1 MAEVVAVAGEVGQ
14 HPADGDRH
22 PDTDLSDA
30 PGQQIGQH
38 DAQPQRNHRQHD
50 GHARALDGA
59 IEPVEQ
65 KQAADAGIK
74 RPLNAQVQNARREH
88 FCLPRLHKDAHKR
101 LGKYEHERRNDDRK
115 RRAGDRRLPEA
126 LFEARFLSCAVVLRR
141 EGGKNAHDYLTGRGL
156 SEETIRKFGLGYSDK
171 YSDDLY
177 KYLKSQNYSDELL
190 RESGLFNVDE
200 RQGMYD
206 KFWNRVIFPIMDVN
220 NRVIGFGGRVMGD
233 GKPKYLNS
241 PETRI
246 FDKSRNLYGLNIA
259 RTTRKNYLILCEGYM
274 DVISMHQAGFT
285 NAVASLGTA
294 LTSGHASL
302 VKRYTQEVL
311 LLYDSDEAGVK
322 AALRAI
328 PILREAGVN
337 SRVVNLRPHKDPD
350 EFIKAEG
357 AEAFEKRLE
366 AATDSFM
373 FRVSI
378 ASGDFPMDEP
388 QGQNRFFE
396 RCAQYLLELSDE
408 LERNLYIEAI
418 VKEYRRYGISV
429 EDLRKRVNTLAL
441 KGTPAEKRIQPKSGG
456 SPMRKKESAADKSQK
471 LMLTWLVT
479 YPAIF
484 DTVEKYLSPS
494 DFVVPLYKEVAEMLW
509 KQHEEGDVNPARL
522 LNAFTDSE
530 EQKEVASLFNATIHL
545 ETKEE
550 QQRAFSDALIRI
562 KQESLAEKNK
572 NWDPADMGALQE
584 LVKAKKDLEEL
595 GRKRQQLH
603 ISFE

>member
-1 MAEVVAVAGEVGQ
+1 
-14 HPADGDRH
+14 
-22 PDTDLSDA
+22 
-30 PGQQIGQH
+30 
-38 DAQPQRNHRQHD
+38 
-50 GHARALDGA
+50 
-59 IEPVEQ
+59 
-65 KQAADAGIK
+65 
-74 RPLNAQVQNARREH
+74 
-88 FCLPRLHKDAHKR
+88 
-101 LGKYEHERRNDDRK
+101 
-115 RRAGDRRLPEA
+115 
-126 LFEARFLSCAVVLRR
+126 
-141 EGGKNAHDYLTGRGL
+141 
-156 SEETIRKFGLGYSDK
+156 
-171 YSDDLY
+171 
-177 KYLKSQNYSDELL
+177 
-190 RESGLFNVDE
+190 
-200 RQGMYD
+200 
-206 KFWNRVIFPIMDVN
+206 
-220 NRVIGFGGRVMGD
+220 MGD

-373 FRVSI
+373 FRISI

-418 VKEYRRYGISV
+418 VKEYRRY
-429 EDLRKRVNTLAL
+429 
-441 KGTPAEKRIQPKSGG
+441 
-456 SPMRKKESAADKSQK
+456 
-471 LMLTWLVT
+471 
-479 YPAIF
+479 
-484 DTVEKYLSPS
+484 
-494 DFVVPLYKEVAEMLW
+494 
-509 KQHEEGDVNPARL
+509 
-522 LNAFTDSE
+522 
-530 EQKEVASLFNATIHL
+530 
-545 ETKEE
+545 
-550 QQRAFSDALIRI
+550 
-562 KQESLAEKNK
+562 
-572 NWDPADMGALQE
+572 
-584 LVKAKKDLEEL
+584 
-595 GRKRQQLH
+595 
-603 ISFE
+603 

>member
-1 MAEVVAVAGEVGQ
+1 MRYSDDIIEEVRMKNDIVDVVSQYVKLTRRGSSYFGLCPFHNEKTPSFSVTPAKQMYYCFGCGAGGNVFNFVMEYENYSFGEALSHLAERAGVEL
-14 HPADGDRH
+14 PR
-22 PDTDLSDA
+22 
-30 PGQQIGQH
+30 
-38 DAQPQRNHRQHD
+38 
-50 GHARALDGA
+50 
-59 IEPVEQ
+59 IEYS
-65 KQAADAGIK
+65 QAAKAKAEKRATLLEINKEAG
-74 RPLNAQVQNARREH
+74 RYFYYQ
-88 FCLPRLHKDAHKR
+88 
-101 LGKYEHERRNDDRK
+101 
-115 RRAGDRRLPEA
+115 
-126 LFEARFLSCAVVLRR
+126 LRR
-141 EGGKNAHDYLTGRGL
+141 ENGKTAYAYLKGRGL

-171 YSDDLY
+171 YSNDLY
-177 KYLKSQNYSDELL
+177 QYLKSKNYSDELL

-220 NRVIGFGGRVMGD
+220 NRVIGFGGRVMGE

-241 PETRI
+241 PETQI
-246 FDKSRNLYGLNIA
+246 FDKGRNLYGLNIA

-302 VKRYTQEVL
+302 IKRYTQEVL
-311 LLYDSDEAGVK
+311 LLYDSDQAGVK

-337 SRVVNLRPHKDPD
+337 SRIVNLRPHKDPD

-366 AATDSFM
+366 AAMDSFM
-373 FRVSI
+373 FRIHI
-378 ASGDFPMDEP
+378 ASGEFQMEEP
-388 QGQNRFFE
+388 QGQNRFFD
-396 RCAQYLLELSDE
+396 RCAEYLLELSDE

-418 VKEYRRYGISV
+418 VKEYHKYGITT
-429 EDLRKRVNTLAL
+429 ENLRKRVNSLAL
-441 KGTPAEKRIQPKSGG
+441 RGTPAERRTVPKSSEPAGK
-456 SPMRKKESAADKSQK
+456 KKENAADKAQK

-479 YPAIF
+479 YPGIF
-484 DTVEKYLSPS
+484 ETVEKYLTPS
-494 DFVVPLYKEVAEMLW
+494 DFVVPLYKEVADMLW
-509 KQHEEGDVNPARL
+509 NQRKEGEVNPARL

-530 EQKEVASLFNATIHL
+530 EQREVASLFNATIHL

-550 QQRAFSDALIRI
+550 QEKAFSDALLRI

-572 NWDPADMGALQE
+572 NWDPTDMEALQE
-584 LVKAKKDLEEL
+584 LIQAKKDLEEL

>member
-1 MAEVVAVAGEVGQ
+1 MRYSDDIIEEVRMKNDIVDVISQYVRLTRKGSSYFGLCPFHNEKTPSFSVTPSKQMYYCFGCGAGGNVFNFVMEYENYSFGEALSHLAERAGVEL
-14 HPADGDRH
+14 PKIEYSKA
-22 PDTDLSDA
+22 
-30 PGQQIGQH
+30 
-38 DAQPQRNHRQHD
+38 
-50 GHARALDGA
+50 AREKA
-59 IEPVEQ
+59 
-65 KQAADAGIK
+65 
-74 RPLNAQVQNARREH
+74 
-88 FCLPRLHKDAHKR
+88 
-101 LGKYEHERRNDDRK
+101 ERRTTLLEINK
-115 RRAGDRRLPEA
+115 TAA
-126 LFEARFLSCAVVLRR
+126 QYFYYQLRR
-141 EGGKNAHDYLTGRGL
+141 ENGKAAHEYLTGRGL
-156 SEETIRKFGLGYSDK
+156 SEETIKKFGLGYSDK

-177 KYLKSQNYSDELL
+177 KYLKSKNYSDELL
-190 RESGLFNVDE
+190 RESGLFNIDE
-200 RQGMYD
+200 RHGMYD

-233 GKPKYLNS
+233 AKPKYLNS
-241 PETRI
+241 PETQI
-246 FDKSRNLYGLNIA
+246 FDKSRNLYGLNVA

-350 EFIKAEG
+350 EFIKTEG

-373 FRVSI
+373 FRVGI
-378 ASGDFPMDEP
+378 AAGEFPMEEP
-388 QGQNRFFE
+388 QGQNRFFD

-429 EDLRKRVNTLAL
+429 ENLRKRVNILAM
-441 KGTPAEKRIQPKSGG
+441 KGTPAEKRIQPKSGDPV
-456 SPMRKKESAADKSQK
+456 SKKRESGADKSQK

-479 YPAIF
+479 YPGIF
-484 DTVEKYLSPS
+484 ETVEKYLTPS
-494 DFVVPLYKEVAEMLW
+494 DFVVPLYKEVAQMLW
-509 KQHEEGDVNPARL
+509 DQRKEGDVNPARL

-530 EQKEVASLFNATIHL
+530 EQREVASLFNATIHL

-550 QQRAFSDALIRI
+550 QERAFGDALLRI

-572 NWDPADMGALQE
+572 NWDPTDMSALQE